1 MLPSWSSLCCQVN
14 WSVVAVGESSVTLKY
29 VSPAGS
35 EGYPSTLT
43 THVTYTLTNTDEVH
57 IVYTATTDAPTIAN
71 LTNHSYFN
79 LRGEVRCRDICDN
92 CNEAVGTLM

>member
-1 MLPSWSSLCCQVN
+1 M
-14 WSVVAVGESSVTLKY
+14 GESSVTLQH

-35 EGYPSTLT
+35 EGYPGTLT
-43 THVTYTLTNTDEVH
+43 TQVTYTLTNTNEVH

-79 LRGEVRCRDICDN
+79 LNGKVR
-92 CNEAVGTLM
+92 